1 MRLIIPLPYGELEF
15 SVRKTRRARPL
26 FWCVLL
32 SAVLHLTVLSLIVGF
47 LMPLAFSSVQRQ
59 PIIVSMS
66 SALRIERRTHPQPAR
81 NATQKPPS
89 HSSVEPSIRTD
100 TAIATRTRPERDRPE
115 LAKKATVAP
124 AQRNTLEA
132 QLQRDAREFAR
143 TAEQLRAEDNPR
155 AGLARSLAM
164 PAAPKSYALDISGNS
179 GKPQPEGILYP
190 MKRWTDGAYVEYYV
204 RYLVYYADGTTET
217 GTVPWPIHFPLSADP
232 FARGGRHMPLPG
244 PPAGY
249 VLPADASVTPLIKNC
264 YDHRYDYCPIEREA
278 S

>member
-1 MRLIIPLPYGELEF
+1 MRLTIPLPYGELEL

-32 SAVLHLTVLSLIVGF
+32 SAALHLTVLSLIVAY
-47 LMPLAFSSVQRQ
+47 LMPRAVSSVQQQ

-66 SALRIERRTHPQPAR
+66 TALRIEPRSHPQPAHD
-81 NATQKPPS
+81 ATQKPPS
-89 HSSVEPSIRTD
+89 HREAEPSIRAHA
-100 TAIATRTRPERDRPE
+100 AIAARTRPERDRPE
-115 LAKKATVAP
+115 LAKKSTVAP
-124 AQRNTLEA
+124 AQRNTIEA
-132 QLQRDAREFAR
+132 QLQRDSRDFAR
-143 TAEQLRAEDNPR
+143 TADRLRALDNPR
-155 AGLARSLAM
+155 AGLANSSLP
-164 PAAPKSYALDISGNS
+164 PAAPKSYALDISGDS

-190 MKRWTDGAYVEYYV
+190 VKRWTDGAYVDYYV
-204 RYLVYYADGTTET
+204 RYLVYADGATET

-244 PPAGY
+244 PPADY
-249 VLPADASVTPLIKNC
+249 VLPADAPVTPLIRNC